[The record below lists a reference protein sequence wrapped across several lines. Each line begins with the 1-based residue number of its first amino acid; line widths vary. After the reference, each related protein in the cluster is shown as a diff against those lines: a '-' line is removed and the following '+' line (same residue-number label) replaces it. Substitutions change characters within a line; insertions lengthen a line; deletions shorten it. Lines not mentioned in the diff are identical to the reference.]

1 MIYCLPVKVLLPVLL
16 WGGGVG
22 CPGKVLQVCHVHL
35 VSLSA
40 DLLVP
45 LAPQKTQ
52 FILPHLL
59 SLKIKI
65 L

>member
-45 LAPQKTQ
+45 REHSSFSPTFFL
-52 FILPHLL
+52 
-59 SLKIKI
+59 
-65 L
+65 